1 MKRILFVDDERDLLN
16 ALRARLYKQR
26 DNWEMKFVES
36 GAAALEE
43 LTTGAVDLVV
53 TDVRM
58 PGMDGGQLLS
68 TIKERWPE
76 TIRIVMSG
84 YAEPVK
90 VLQLVSLTHRYVSKP
105 CDAQQ
110 LENIIE
116 RCFHLDSVLHDGELK
131 NLVGRIGKLPAL
143 PKTYQQLKT
152 ALSQPNV
159 QAGALADI
167 ITRDP
172 IVAAKVL
179 QVANSAFFRLAKPV
193 HNIKQAVNYLGFACI
208 QNLVMSAEVF
218 SEWGKIQSVPGLE
231 LERLQENAQ
240 HTAGACKAI
249 AAGTPLADDAMLVG
263 LLHDIG
269 YWVLLQECPT
279 EMAHI
284 LKLVIDSGVSFEQA
298 ERDVIGTSHAEVG
311 AYLLGLWGFPY
322 EVVEAVAFHHMP
334 YTVPQ
339 RHFDLLAILSV
350 AHSLMPSDAPYVLGV
365 ESERMPIVDS
375 GYFEQL
381 SPPYSWQEAQHRVCD
396 SSIVEP

>member
-1 MKRILFVDDERDLLN
+1 MKRILFVDDDLDLLN
-16 ALRARLYKQR
+16 GLRARLHKHR
-26 DNWEMKFVES
+26 ANWEMKFVDS
-36 GAAALEE
+36 GAAALIE
-43 LTTGAVDLVV
+43 LKAGSVDLVV

-58 PGMDGGQLLS
+58 PGMDGGQLLA
-68 TIKERWPE
+68 TIKEGWPE

-84 YAEPVK
+84 YSEPVK
-90 VLQLVSLTHRYVSKP
+90 VLQLVSLAHRYISKP

-116 RCFHLDSVLHDGELK
+116 RCFKLDSVLRGEELK

-159 QAGALADI
+159 QATVLADI

-172 IVAAKVL
+172 IVTAKVL

-193 HNIKQAVNYLGFACI
+193 QTIKQAVNYLGFACI

-218 SEWGKIQSVPGLE
+218 SEWGKIPNLPGLDPD
-231 LERLQENAQ
+231 RLQENAQ
-240 HTAGACKAI
+240 QTAAACKAL
-249 AAGTPLADDAMLVG
+249 AVGTPLVDDALLVG

-269 YWVLLQECPT
+269 YWVLLQECPKD
-279 EMAHI
+279 MAHI
-284 LKLVIDSGVSFEQA
+284 LKLATDTGVSFEQA

-322 EVVEAVAFHHMP
+322 EVVEAVAFHHRP
-334 YTVPQ
+334 SIVEQ
-339 RHFDLLAILSV
+339 RGFDLLAILSV
-350 AHSLMPSDAPYVLGV
+350 AHSLMPSDAPYALGI
-365 ESERMPIVDS
+365 ESEKMPIVDS
-375 GYFEQL
+375 NYFEQL
-381 SPPYSWQEAQHRVCD
+381 SPPYSWQEAQQRVSD
-396 SSIVEP
+396 IGIVE